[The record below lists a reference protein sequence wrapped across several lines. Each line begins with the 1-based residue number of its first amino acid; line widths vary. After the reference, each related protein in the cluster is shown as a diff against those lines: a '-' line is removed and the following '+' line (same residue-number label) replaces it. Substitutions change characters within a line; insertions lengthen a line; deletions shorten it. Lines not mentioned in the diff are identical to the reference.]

1 MTLIYMKST
10 ETINTMEN
18 VHFEPRINGDFVYE
32 TDENGNK
39 VVKEIKNMNIISID
53 MVSGTIF
60 D

>member
-1 MTLIYMKST
+1 
-10 ETINTMEN
+10 MEN

>member
-1 MTLIYMKST
+1 MNMRNI
-10 ETINTMEN
+10 ETTTDVMED
-18 VHFEPRINGDFVYE
+18 FKFAPRIECDFVCE

-60 D
+60 DI

>member
-1 MTLIYMKST
+1 
-10 ETINTMEN
+10 MEN
-18 VHFEPRINGDFVYE
+18 VKFEPLIMGDSVIE
-32 TDENGNK
+32 IDDDGHK